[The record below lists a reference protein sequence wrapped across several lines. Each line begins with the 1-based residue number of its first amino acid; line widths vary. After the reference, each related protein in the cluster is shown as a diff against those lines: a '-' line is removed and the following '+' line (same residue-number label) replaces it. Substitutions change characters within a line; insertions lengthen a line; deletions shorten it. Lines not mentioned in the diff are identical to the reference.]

1 LAPRGVAPSGGVG
14 SPPDGLILVVDD
26 ERGTVALMREMLEY
40 AGFRVEHAH
49 DGLEALARAREL
61 QPVLVLSD
69 VMMPGLDGRDL
80 CRELRADP
88 ALKATVIVLHSSMD
102 ERDVAWH
109 AAGADAF
116 LQKPFRISELPGR
129 VRDWLRLR
137 DNGTR
142 PGARR

>member
-1 LAPRGVAPSGGVG
+1 MNGVAPSGGVG
-14 SPPDGLILVVDD
+14 PPPDGIILVVDD

-40 AGFRVEHAH
+40 AGFRVEHAY
-49 DGLEALARAREL
+49 DGLDALVRAREL
-61 QPVLVLSD
+61 RPVLVLSD

-88 ALKATVIVLHSSMD
+88 GLGATVVVLHSSMD
-102 ERDVAWH
+102 ERDVAWR

-129 VRDWLRLR
+129 VRGWMQLRE
-137 DNGTR
+137 NGSR
-142 PGARR
+142 PR

>member
-1 LAPRGVAPSGGVG
+1 MKRDVAPSGGVG
-14 SPPDGLILVVDD
+14 PVPEGLVLVVDD

-61 QPVLVLSD
+61 RPALLLSD

-88 ALKATVIVLHSSMD
+88 DLKAMVVVLHSSMD
-102 ERDVAWH
+102 ERDVAWR

-116 LQKPFRISELPGR
+116 LQKPFRVSELPGR
-129 VRDWLRLR
+129 VRDWLHLR

-142 PGARR
+142 PGRQR